1 MKIKDKIWNY
11 LIEFNEGRRTWEG
24 GSLTSWDKPIIK
36 ENKDEDDTLDIEQEE
51 DEAEEEEEEK
61 TFRDIVK
68 KDEKRLGEEID
79 ELSRDSKFN
88 ETAGKI
94 YSLVDS
100 YFNPPKGQNRQTP
113 IEDLFVILKRFSG
126 TDILKISKIWQLIE
140 KIVNTRYLIKRL
152 FQVMEIEDDEKK
164 NDKLLSTK
172 ISNEEYQELKNN
184 LNSDTIKTILL
195 KRKDNIE

>member
-1 MKIKDKIWNY
+1 M
-11 LIEFNEGRRTWEG
+11 
-24 GSLTSWDKPIIK
+24 
-36 ENKDEDDTLDIEQEE
+36 
-51 DEAEEEEEEK
+51 
-61 TFRDIVK
+61 
-68 KDEKRLGEEID
+68 
-79 ELSRDSKFN
+79 
-88 ETAGKI
+88 
-94 YSLVDS
+94 
-100 YFNPPKGQNRQTP
+100 
-113 IEDLFVILKRFSG
+113 
-126 TDILKISKIWQLIE
+126 DILKISKIWQLIE